1 MVDLDGAT
9 VAITGG
15 ARGIGRAT
23 ALEFA
28 NRGAEVV
35 TGDIDPHES
44 PGRGL
49 ELDVT
54 KPRSWAKFAKAAGT
68 IA

>member
-1 MVDLDGAT
+1 MRLEGAN

-15 ARGIGRAT
+15 ARGIGHA
-23 ALEFA
+23 AAVEFA
-28 NRGAEVV
+28 NRGALVV
-35 TGDIDPHES
+35 TGDLEPHES
-44 PGRGL
+44 PGLSL